1 MEALKIA
8 ERLRDSLPLM
18 REWVEATLGAYADRA
33 VPVLD
38 EGFERL
44 ASVFPRALLRR
55 AKAVVLE
62 GKVPFP
68 PLGSM
73 GLPELAPMERMPIAG
88 ITYDNTFFVSRFH
101 RTESLYFHEM
111 VHVVQWQTLGVDRFL
126 LAYGVGIFR
135 FGYMDCPLEKTAYEL
150 QGDFD
155 RGLCPGNI
163 MERITAEADAVWKDV
178 STLFPSARPV

>member
-1 MEALKIA
+1 LKIA

-111 VHVVQWQTLGVDRFL
+111 VHVVQWPWTVPWKRLPMSSRGTLTGACAPETSWNGSRPKRT
-126 LAYGVGIFR
+126 R
-135 FGYMDCPLEKTAYEL
+135 FGKMSPR
-150 QGDFD
+150 FFRR
-155 RGLCPGNI
+155 RGLFEVTVQLRRRGPVLPPQ
-163 MERITAEADAVWKDV
+163 RIH
-178 STLFPSARPV
+178 LRPA